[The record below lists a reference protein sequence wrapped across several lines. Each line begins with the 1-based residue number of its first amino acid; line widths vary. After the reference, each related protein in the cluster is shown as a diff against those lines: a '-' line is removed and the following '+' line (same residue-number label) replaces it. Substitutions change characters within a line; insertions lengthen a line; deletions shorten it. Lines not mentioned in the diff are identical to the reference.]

1 MFTLF
6 ALRVGL
12 WAMGCGCGWVVEM
25 MEMENALSLR
35 EPSGAGVPLHNK
47 FFNMIIIKYIY

>member
-25 MEMENALSLR
+25 MEMENA
-35 EPSGAGVPLHNK
+35 PSGAGVPLHNK